1 MENNQALLKT
11 LELACDLEGSIR
23 QTGVHACGV
32 LIGRDPLVENI
43 PLMQAKEANLLVT
56 QYEGTLVES
65 IGLLKMDFL
74 GLKTLSIIK
83 EALEAIK
90 QSKGIDIDIEAI
102 PSDDIKTFEL
112 LERD

>member
-1 MENNQALLKT
+1 
-11 LELACDLEGSIR
+11 
-23 QTGVHACGV
+23 
-32 LIGRDPLVENI
+32 
-43 PLMQAKEANLLVT
+43 MQAKEANLLVT

-65 IGLLKMDFL
+65 IGLPKMDFL

-112 LERD
+112 FGKGLTTAIFQFESAGMKKYLRELEPNRFEDRSEERRV